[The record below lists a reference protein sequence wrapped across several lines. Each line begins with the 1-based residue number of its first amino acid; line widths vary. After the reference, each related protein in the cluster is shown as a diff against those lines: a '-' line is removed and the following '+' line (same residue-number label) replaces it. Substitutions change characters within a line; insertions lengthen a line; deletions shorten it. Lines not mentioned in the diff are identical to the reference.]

1 MKKCVYCST
10 EINEDQTME
19 VCEVC
24 GHQVW
29 GKMMF
34 NVIRK
39 NMDEA
44 REKGDI
50 WRFFFNKKP
59 FKGIVFRLLVVI
71 SKMVRRKSMRE
82 RGKIKFSEYF
92 KSLKEGDRVA
102 VKVEHSISN
111 NIPKRIQGRNGTV
124 IGKRGRSYIIS
135 LKELNK
141 EKTFII
147 HPIHLKHMVTKND

>member
-1 MKKCVYCST
+1 M
-10 EINEDQTME
+10 
-19 VCEVC
+19 
-24 GHQVW
+24 
-29 GKMMF
+29 
-34 NVIRK
+34 
-39 NMDEA
+39 A
-44 REKGDI
+44 
-50 WRFFFNKKP
+50 
-59 FKGIVFRLLVVI
+59 
-71 SKMVRRKSMRE
+71 RRKSMRE

-102 VKVEHSISN
+102 VKAERSISN
-111 NIPKRIQGRNGTV
+111 NLPKRIQGRTGTV